1 MTIKEYAASRN
12 ITYEAARQAVEKA
25 KPEIDKFI
33 RKQGRTRYLLPEAE
47 QLLDRNRKGT
57 RITTL
62 KKEAA
67 EKTDRIDELNDTI
80 DKLKNEIIVLQKQLL
95 DEKQKALEAS
105 VTVARLEAIA
115 DTSKKQ
121 EEQIDR
127 LQAELSLFERTVF
140 GLYRKRKQ

>member
-1 MTIKEYAASRN
+1 MTIREYAASRN

-67 EKTDRIDELNDTI
+67 EASDQIIGLTDTI

>member
-121 EEQIDR
+121 EEKIDR

>member
-1 MTIKEYAASRN
+1 MTIKEYATSRN
-12 ITYEAARQAVEKA
+12 ITYEAARQAVERA
-25 KPEIDKFI
+25 KPDIEKYI
-33 RKQGRTRYLLPEAE
+33 RKQGRTRYLLPEGE
-47 QLLDRNRKGT
+47 QLLDRCRKKS
-57 RITTL
+57 RITTII
-62 KKEAA
+62 KES
-67 EKTDRIDELNDTI
+67 TDKSDKIDELSTQI